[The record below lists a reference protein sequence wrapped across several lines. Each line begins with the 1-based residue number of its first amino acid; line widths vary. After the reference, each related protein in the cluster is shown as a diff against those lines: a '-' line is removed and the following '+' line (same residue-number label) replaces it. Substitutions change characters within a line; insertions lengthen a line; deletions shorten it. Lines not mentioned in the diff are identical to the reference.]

1 MTIIL
6 NPAMLAASLAG
17 GVVIG
22 IASAGLLLVNGRI
35 AGISGIF
42 SRATKPGGAAWQW
55 AFLAGLLVAG
65 AGAALAK
72 PPLPAAITGQSLPLL
87 ALAGLLTGLGTNLG
101 GGCTSGHGVCG
112 LARLSPR
119 SLTAVLVFMG
129 VAGLTVFIQRHVL

>member
-17 GVVIG
+17 GVLIG
-22 IASAGLLLVNGRI
+22 LASAGLLLVNGRI

-42 SRATKPGGAAWQW
+42 AGATKLGAAPWQW
-55 AFLAGLLVAG
+55 ALLAGLLAAG

-72 PPLPAAITGQSLPLL
+72 YPLPAGITEQSLPLL
-87 ALAGLLTGLGTNLG
+87 ALAGLLTGLGTRLG

-119 SLTAVLVFMG
+119 SLAAVLVFMG
-129 VAGLTVFIQRHVL
+129 VAGLTVFIRRHVL

>member
-1 MTIIL
+1 
-6 NPAMLAASLAG
+6 MLADSLAG

-42 SRATKPGGAAWQW
+42 ARATKPGGAAWQW
-55 AFLAGLLVAG
+55 AFLAGLLTAG
-65 AGAALAK
+65 AGAALAGL
-72 PPLPAAITGQSLPLL
+72 PLPAAITGQSLPLL

-129 VAGLTVFIQRHVL
+129 VAGLTVFIRRHVL